1 MPAMR
6 VQVVVPASLVSLLVV
21 GLPAASAEPLITRKM
36 DYYDVTGSTPQQV
49 RASLDQL
56 GPTHTRDGKR
66 YDSLTYEKISWR
78 FTFRGL
84 PNCAITG
91 TSVTADILMR
101 FPRLQAGA
109 GTPAALQRSFA
120 AYTDKLMQHQNGHVQ
135 RIVETARQIEI
146 GIGGLPPIQNCKGL
160 EKSANH
166 LGNNLLQDLRRWRRD
181 YDDRTLHGRAQGAKF
196 P

>member
-1 MPAMR
+1 MS
-6 VQVVVPASLVSLLVV
+6 VQVVVPASVVFLLVV
-21 GLPAASAEPLITRKM
+21 GLTAASAEPLVSKKM
-36 DYYDVTGSTPQQV
+36 DYYDVAGSTPQQV

-66 YDSLTYEKISWR
+66 YDSLTYANISWR

-91 TSVTADILMR
+91 TSVKADILMR

-109 GTPAALQRSFA
+109 EAPAALQRAFA
-120 AYTDKLMQHQNGHVQ
+120 AYADKLMQHQNGHVQ

-146 GIGGLPPIQNCKGL
+146 GIGGLPPIQDCKGL
-160 EKSANH
+160 EKSANR
-166 LGNNLLQDLRRWRRD
+166 LGNNLMKELRRWRRD
-181 YDDRTLHGRAQGAKF
+181 YDDRTLHGRTQGAKF

>member
-1 MPAMR
+1 MR
-6 VQVVVPASLVSLLVV
+6 VPVAVPVFTLSALFLV
-21 GLPAASAEPLITRKM
+21 GPAPVSAEPLVTRSM

-66 YDSLTYEKISWR
+66 YDSLTYEKTTWR

-91 TSVTADILMR
+91 ASVKAEILMR
-101 FPRLQAGA
+101 FPRLHVDA
-109 GTPAALQRSFA
+109 GTPPSLTKAFA
-120 AYTDKLMQHQNGHVQ
+120 AYTDKLMAHQNGHVQ
-135 RIVETARQIEI
+135 KIIDTARQIEI
-146 GIGGLPPIQNCKGL
+146 GIGGLPPIQDCKGL

-166 LGNNLLQDLRRWRRD
+166 LGHNLLKELHRWRRD

>member
-1 MPAMR
+1 MSA
-6 VQVVVPASLVSLLVV
+6 
-21 GLPAASAEPLITRKM
+21 GAEPAINKSI
-36 DYYDVTGSTPQQV
+36 DYYDVTGTTPQQV

-66 YDSLTYEKISWR
+66 YDSLTYEKIDWR

-91 TSVTADILMR
+91 VTVTAQILIR
-101 FPRLQAGA
+101 FPRLGADAGA
-109 GTPAALQRSFA
+109 PPALQKSFA
-120 AYTDKLMQHQNGHVQ
+120 AYAGKLMAYQNGHVE
-135 RIVETARQIEI
+135 RIIDTARQIEI
-146 GIGGLPPIQNCKGL
+146 GIGGLPPIQNCRGL

-166 LGNNLLQDLRRWRRD
+166 LGHNLIKDLHRWRRD
-181 YDDRTLHGRAQGAKF
+181 YDDRTLYGRAQGAKF

>member
-1 MPAMR
+1 
-6 VQVVVPASLVSLLVV
+6 
-21 GLPAASAEPLITRKM
+21 M
-36 DYYDVTGSTPQQV
+36 DYYDVTGSTPEQV

-66 YDSLTYEKISWR
+66 YDSLTYEKTTWR

-91 TSVTADILMR
+91 TTVTTQILMR
-101 FPRLQAGA
+101 FPRLRADGGA
-109 GTPAALQRSFA
+109 PPSLQKAFA
-120 AYTDKLMQHQNGHVQ
+120 AYTDKLMQYQNGHVQ
-135 RIVETARQIEI
+135 KIVDTARQIEI
-146 GIGGLPPIQNCKGL
+146 GIGGLPAIQNCHGL

-166 LGNNLLQDLRRWRRD
+166 LGHNLLNDLHRWRRD